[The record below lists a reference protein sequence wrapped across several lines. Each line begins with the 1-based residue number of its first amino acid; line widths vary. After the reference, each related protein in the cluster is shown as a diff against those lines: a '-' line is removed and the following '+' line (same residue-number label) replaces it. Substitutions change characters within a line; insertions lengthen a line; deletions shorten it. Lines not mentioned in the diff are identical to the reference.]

1 MPILGGVNSTP
12 GATDQ
17 ASQAAVAQK
26 KLDEDLNRF
35 LTLLITQL
43 ENQDPL
49 DPMDASE
56 FTSQLVQF
64 ASVEQQISQNSN
76 LEKLLNVTQTS
87 QVGDMVSF
95 IGTEIED
102 SGDLFEREGELAKF
116 TYTLDSKAAKV
127 DIAVRDQS
135 GRTVFNSV
143 GENEIGTHGFVWDGT
158 GNNGLP
164 QPDGPYTLIVS
175 AIGPDGEIQGVKKTV
190 FGTVSGA
197 GAEDGVVSLFIH
209 GITVPLDQVLSVSE
223 AVPLVP
229 VNTNGEISNPSASN
243 SNADDDVA
251 EDDREVEES
260 SAAA

>member
-12 GATDQ
+12 AADPN
-17 ASQAAVAQK
+17 SQAAVAQK

-95 IGTEIED
+95 IGTEIEY
-102 SGDLFEREGELAKF
+102 SGDLFELEGELAKF

-135 GRTVFNSV
+135 GRTVFNAV
-143 GENEIGTHGFVWDGT
+143 GENDIGTHGFVWDGT
-158 GNNGLP
+158 GNSGLP
-164 QPDGPYTLIVS
+164 QPDGPYTLIIS

-190 FGTVSGA
+190 FGQVSGA

-223 AVPLVP
+223 AIPLVP
-229 VNTNGEISNPSASN
+229 VNTNGETSNPSDN
-243 SNADDDVA
+243 TDDESA
-251 EDDREVEES
+251 EDDTEVEES
-260 SAAA
+260 AEAA

>member
-1 MPILGGVNSTP
+1 MAILGGVNSTP
-12 GATDQ
+12 STDPN
-17 ASQAAVAQK
+17 SQSAVAKQ
-26 KLDEDLNRF
+26 KLDEELNRF

-56 FTSQLVQF
+56 FTSQLVEF

-87 QVGDMVSF
+87 QVADMVNF
-95 IGTEIED
+95 IGQEIEYT
-102 SGDLFEREGELAKF
+102 GDLFELKGELAKF
-116 TYTLDSKAAKV
+116 TYTLDEKAAKV
-127 DIAVRDQS
+127 DIAVVDQD

-143 GENEIGTHGFVWDGT
+143 GENDIGTHGFVWDGA

-164 QPDGPYTLIVS
+164 QPEGPYTLIVS
-175 AIGPDGEIQGVKKTV
+175 AIDPEGEIQSVKKTV
-190 FGTVSGA
+190 FGEVSGA

-223 AVPLVP
+223 AVPLVQVP
-229 VNTNGEISNPSASN
+229 TTEVPANESDPDES
-243 SNADDDVA
+243 A
-251 EDDREVEES
+251 EDDRVVEDTAE
-260 SAAA
+260 AA

>member
-12 GATDQ
+12 AADPN
-17 ASQAAVAQK
+17 SQAAVAQK

-95 IGTEIED
+95 IGTEIEY
-102 SGDLFEREGELAKF
+102 SGDLFELEGELAKF

-135 GRTVFNSV
+135 GRTVFNAV
-143 GENEIGTHGFVWDGT
+143 GENDIGTHGFVWDGT
-158 GNNGLP
+158 GNSGLP
-164 QPDGPYTLIVS
+164 QPDGPYTFIIS

-190 FGTVSGA
+190 FGQVSGA

-223 AVPLVP
+223 AIPLVP
-229 VNTNGEISNPSASN
+229 VNTNGETSNPSDN
-243 SNADDDVA
+243 TDDESA
-251 EDDREVEES
+251 EDDTEVEES
-260 SAAA
+260 AEAA

>member
-12 GATDQ
+12 AADPN
-17 ASQAAVAQK
+17 SQAAVAQK

-95 IGTEIED
+95 IGTEIEY
-102 SGDLFEREGELAKF
+102 SGDLFELEGELAKF

-135 GRTVFNSV
+135 GRTVFNAV
-143 GENEIGTHGFVWDGT
+143 GENDIGTHGFVWDGT
-158 GNNGLP
+158 GNSGLP

-190 FGTVSGA
+190 FGQVSGA

-223 AVPLVP
+223 AIPLVP
-229 VNTNGEISNPSASN
+229 VNTNGETSNPSDN
-243 SNADDDVA
+243 TDDESA
-251 EDDREVEES
+251 EDDTEVEES
-260 SAAA
+260 AEAA